1 MIETI
6 SVTNFKSLA
15 RFSLRLSKFN
25 CLVGMNGAGKSTVLQ
40 AIDFIAQLMEGRIG
54 EWLEMREWTA
64 QDLHCKLRPES
75 SIGLTVSYR
84 LSDGR
89 QLTWMATFNRHELRC
104 SQEVLVVPGGRV
116 QLRVKGK
123 NYRLENGAE
132 IPIVFHYQG
141 SVLSQLRDDT
151 LPMVVQEFR
160 DSMRRVRSLE
170 LLAPNLMR
178 KRARTTDSDIGSGG
192 EKLTAFLHGIKGA
205 QRSVLVDLLKT
216 FYPQLVD
223 FKVSSPRAGWKKL
236 NVIEQFGTQRLET
249 EARHIND
256 GLLRVLAILAQTD
269 SDRSLILLDEIE
281 NGMNP
286 EIIEKLVDVLV
297 KASQQILVT
306 SHSPMI
312 LNYLDDE
319 IARQAVN
326 FIYKNQKGETRARP
340 FFSLPRIGEKLN
352 VMGPGEAFVDTD
364 LNLLTQECVALDD
377 RELAEEAA
385 RATENR

>member
-1 MIETI
+1 
-6 SVTNFKSLA
+6 
-15 RFSLRLSKFN
+15 
-25 CLVGMNGAGKSTVLQ
+25 
-40 AIDFIAQLMEGRIG
+40 
-54 EWLEMREWTA
+54 
-64 QDLHCKLRPES
+64 
-75 SIGLTVSYR
+75 
-84 LSDGR
+84 
-89 QLTWMATFNRHELRC
+89 
-104 SQEVLVVPGGRV
+104 
-116 QLRVKGK
+116 
-123 NYRLENGAE
+123 
-132 IPIVFHYQG
+132 
-141 SVLSQLRDDT
+141 
-151 LPMVVQEFR
+151 
-160 DSMRRVRSLE
+160 MRRVRSLE

-216 FYPQLVD
+216 FYPQLID

-236 NVIEQFGTQRLET
+236 NVIEQFGSQRLET

-269 SDRSLILLDEIE
+269 SNRSLILLDEIE

-319 IARQAVN
+319 IARQAIN

-340 FFSLPRIGEKLN
+340 FFSIPRIDEKLN

-377 RELAEEAA
+377 KELAEEAA